1 MKQDF
6 CKIHIDTSIKCKDEE
21 KINSNI
27 IFDRTLKILK
37 NDKIQKGIKNRF
49 VVIGTEVPLSG
60 SGDDKRIIKT
70 SKKQIEDDVLKF
82 KKVLKQ
88 IKLKSKIFALVIE
101 PGMRY
106 MHSKITRPNF

>member
-1 MKQDF
+1 MKNSIKLIDSYLKQDF

-49 VVIGTEVPLSG
+49 IVIGTEVPLSG
-60 SGDDKRIIKT
+60 SGDNKRIVKT
-70 SKKQIEDDVLKF
+70 SKKQIEDE
-82 KKVLKQ
+82 
-88 IKLKSKIFALVIE
+88 S
-101 PGMRY
+101 
-106 MHSKITRPNF
+106 

>member
-49 VVIGTEVPLSG
+49 IVIGTPFVKVE
-60 SGDDKRIIKT
+60 IIK
-70 SKKQIEDDVLKF
+70 ELLKLV
-82 KKVLKQ
+82 KN
-88 IKLKSKIFALVIE
+88 KLK
-101 PGMRY
+101 MR
-106 MHSKITRPNF
+106 S